1 MLTSFQCRYN
11 YLKLTNCLM
20 KFWVRIAYISAQLIS
35 SLVLQLPK
43 INELL
48 DEILS
53 SNCLYISTADLKSS
67 FYQCSL
73 APESRPYT
81 TFTDPEGKK
90 WQFCSAPMGLSTS
103 PVHLTLIL
111 LRVFAGKSRKYGIYC
126 YLDDLLTTAAT
137 WEEHLTN
144 LRVMFQT
151 LLDNNLTANHS
162 KTE

>member
-1 MLTSFQCRYN
+1 MQI
-11 YLKLTNCLM
+11 K
-20 KFWVRIAYISAQLIS
+20 
-35 SLVLQLPK
+35 LPK

-67 FYQCSL
+67 IL

-81 TFTDPEGKK
+81 TFPDPEGKK
-90 WQFCSAPMGLSTS
+90 WQFCSAPMGLSIS
-103 PVHLTLIL
+103 PAHLTLIL
-111 LRVFAGKSRKYGIYC
+111 LRVFAGRSRKYGIYC
-126 YLDDLLTTAAT
+126 YLDELLTTGAT

-151 LLDNNLTANHS
+151 LLDNNLTANPS
-162 KTE
+162 QT